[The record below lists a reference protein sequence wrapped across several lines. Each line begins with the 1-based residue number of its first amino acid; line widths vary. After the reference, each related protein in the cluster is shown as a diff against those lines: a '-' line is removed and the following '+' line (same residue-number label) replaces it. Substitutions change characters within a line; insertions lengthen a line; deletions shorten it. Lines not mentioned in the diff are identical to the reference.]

1 MPASPAPVG
10 TAGRRS
16 AKKDPIRQAA
26 MRVFLRHGYAG
37 TSIDAILAEAGV
49 SRQTLYNHFGG
60 KEGLFRA
67 VVQDVLDEV
76 LGALADQVEESALG
90 ESDDLETDLTR
101 LGTTWARVMLQPH
114 VLALRRLVIGEST
127 TFPHLA
133 QTWIERGPERLQ
145 QYLLRAF
152 GRLADRGLLRLDD
165 PQVTVTLYAHSMV
178 LIPDQAMMRL
188 GTTPDEATIDRYI
201 TAAVR
206 MFLARYAAT
215 QN

>member
-1 MPASPAPVG
+1 MPAPLTPPAP
-10 TAGRRS
+10 AGRRN
-16 AKKDPIRQAA
+16 AKQDAIRRAA

-76 LGALADQVEESALG
+76 LDTLAEQVEESALG
-90 ESDDLETDLTR
+90 ESDDLEADLTR
-101 LGTTWARVMLQPH
+101 LGTTWVRVMLQPH
-114 VLALRRLVIGEST
+114 VLALRRLIIGEST

-133 QTWIERGPERLQ
+133 QAWNERGPERLQ
-145 QYLLRAF
+145 QLLLRAF

-165 PQVTVTLYAHSMV
+165 PQVTVMLYAHSMV
-178 LIPDQAMMRL
+178 LIPDQAMLQL
-188 GTTPDEATIDRYI
+188 GSPPDQATIDRYI
-201 TAAVR
+201 GAAVR
-206 MFLARYAAT
+206 MFLARYATAGG
-215 QN
+215 

>member
-1 MPASPAPVG
+1 M
-10 TAGRRS
+10 
-16 AKKDPIRQAA
+16 
-26 MRVFLRHGYAG
+26 
-37 TSIDAILAEAGV
+37 

>member
-1 MPASPAPVG
+1 MPPSPAPAG
-10 TAGRRS
+10 TAGRGS
-16 AKKDPIRQAA
+16 AKKDAIRQAS

-76 LGALADQVEESALG
+76 LGTLASQVEETALG

-101 LGTTWARVMLQPH
+101 LGTSWARVMLQPH
-114 VLALRRLVIGEST
+114 VLALRRLIIGESA

-133 QTWIERGPERLQ
+133 RMWNERGPQRLE

-152 GRLADRGLLRLDD
+152 GRLADRGLLLLDD

-178 LIPDQAMMRL
+178 LIPDQAMMQL
-188 GTTPDEATIDRYI
+188 GTTADEATIDRYV

-206 MFLARYAAT
+206 MFLARYAT
-215 QN
+215 TKD